1 MKPGIV
7 ILAELSGP
15 AAERVH
21 EIQQRYDP
29 RMANELPPHI
39 TLAGSSGMGPIDV
52 ETPVQEL
59 RGKLEPIA
67 RETQPLIVHFEPP
80 HRFMQ
85 TNLVV
90 LPLDPHG
97 PVRHLHERIR
107 GAGLRYEPARF
118 TFTPHCTLN
127 FYRELPA
134 QELREL
140 LAVRVREPVT
150 IDRIDCYRT
159 VDLTRTEKLL
169 ELTLG

>member
-21 EIQQRYDP
+21 GLQQRYDP
-29 RMANELPPHI
+29 RMAAELPPHI

-52 ETPVQEL
+52 ETPLEEL
-59 RGKLEPIA
+59 RDKLEPIA
-67 RETQPLIVHFEPP
+67 RETQPLVVQFEPP

-97 PVRHLHERIR
+97 PVRELHERIR
-107 GAGLRYEPARF
+107 RAGLRYEPARF

-134 QELREL
+134 AELREL

-169 ELTLG
+169 ELELG